1 MDFPLPVLTPIRY
14 TGCQLP
20 GPTSDKLTVE
30 SPISDGT
37 LPRRGTMANTTLVGV
52 GVLFLVLSVILGLFS
67 PILFPL
73 LLVIGVVLTALGA
86 AFRPGLSERVRKI
99 EERLGLGP
107 DDRGPSS
114 SLSPPLRTT
123 YGHMLRRLDRIEE
136 RIGLLEGGREAV
148 GVERPRELPEP
159 IVPETETPP
168 MEKGALE
175 APELPAAAPPA
186 AAPSVSL
193 EERPPTEE
201 VPPWERVLGEKWLQ
215 WVGLAVLATALI
227 FLGGLAFER
236 MTAGQKVAII
246 FAASVGVGLLGEY
259 LYRRGYRSYSL
270 GMVGG
275 SLTIAYIATLSA
287 FYSFQVLP
295 ITTIGSALWAV
306 TLVNALA
313 TARYRSPALAGQAM
327 VASLIWTALLRL
339 ETLTG
344 SQTALLLVGV
354 YALFTL
360 LILYHRHWVLVLTGY
375 GLMLAWAVAYSPLLA
390 PLTAVPLFAAIGF
403 LALFLGLQRYLRWV
417 SFPQIPY
424 ATAGG
429 MVLIF
434 FAYVGLIA
442 VQGTLTPLNAA
453 ISLSALTAIALW
465 FDREVLDKSSRIAF
479 ILPITVL
486 TLVFFLFRPSEW
498 GLLPPL
504 IALAAY
510 SAASHRALHVHFV
523 SAVALY
529 AGYRLSHETLV
540 PPPGFPE
547 TAGLAVVLYGL
558 IAFILI
564 LDRGFLPKGASIGA
578 GLAILIPAYAV
589 LDPIPYPILVPG
601 LLGAVVL
608 SSYRGGSAWQT
619 TVLFA
624 GFYVFVFLSGV
635 LLAVPA
641 PWIWSLL
648 VLGIVA
654 EGALHAWKRL
664 DLPYRIPPVAPWIA
678 AIGFPL
684 AIVIPQANTLLL
696 LSGTLLAGAILLG
709 LPLAFRYLVP
719 RLTLAALSLASASV
733 LRAALG
739 NSLSLT
745 EGLTVVLFS
754 TIPLAIFTLWY
765 IVEIL
770 RPESREFGTP
780 VAIVLRLRRPV
791 ATRTL
796 RIAPL
801 PLMISA
807 VTFVFL
813 LGGPPMYLIP
823 PVLLLGL
830 AYVRGDLI
838 LLHVNALVAVLL
850 LSFYLATLQ
859 LERVPVALTAGI
871 GLGLAAFGWE
881 LGHKRLLSTPT
892 MLVAEAY
899 VLLGAA
905 FAYGPAV
912 ATTLAWA
919 LAGGS
924 LLLYGLVYRDR
935 WVRYGGFVAVFAAV
949 GKIFAADLVGVAIEI
964 RIAALIV
971 VAGLLLAVSFA
982 YARVG
987 RKDATVPDEGR
998 KAS

>member
-1 MDFPLPVLTPIRY
+1 
-14 TGCQLP
+14 
-20 GPTSDKLTVE
+20 
-30 SPISDGT
+30 
-37 LPRRGTMANTTLVGV
+37 MANTTLVVV
-52 GVLFLVLSVILGLFS
+52 GVIFLGLSFLLGLFT
-67 PILFPL
+67 PILIVPL
-73 LLVIGVVLTALGA
+73 LVVGVVLMALGA
-86 AFRPGLSERVRKI
+86 ALRPGLSERVRKI
-99 EERLGLGP
+99 EERMGA
-107 DDRGPSS
+107 DDRAPPS

-123 YGHMLRRLDRIEE
+123 YGHILRRLERIED
-136 RIGLLEGGREAV
+136 RIGLLEIGRET
-148 GVERPRELPEP
+148 GGEERPRELPEP
-159 IVPETETPP
+159 IVPGPETSP
-168 MEKGALE
+168 MEKVALE
-175 APELPAAAPPA
+175 TPEYPAAAPKA
-186 AAPSVSL
+186 DAPGVGL
-193 EERPPTEE
+193 EERPPTGE

-246 FAASVGVGLLGEY
+246 FAASVVVGLLGEY

-275 SLTIAYIATLSA
+275 GLAIAYIAALSA

-306 TLVNALA
+306 TLISALA
-313 TARYRSPALAGQAM
+313 TVRYRSPALAGQAM

-354 YALFTL
+354 YTLFTL

-375 GLMLAWAVAYSPLLA
+375 GLMLASAVAFSPLLA
-390 PLTAVPLFAAIGF
+390 PLTAAPLFAAIGF
-403 LALFLGLQRYLRWV
+403 LALFLGLQRYVHWV

-429 MVLIF
+429 IVLIF
-434 FAYVGLIA
+434 FAYVGLLA

-453 ISLSALTAIALW
+453 ISLSALTALALW
-465 FDREVLDKSSRIAF
+465 FDREVLDKNSRIAF
-479 ILPITVL
+479 ILPIAGL

-504 IALAAY
+504 VALAAY
-510 SAASHRALHVHFV
+510 SAASHRALHAHFV

-529 AGYRLSHETLV
+529 AAYWLSHETLV
-540 PPPGFPE
+540 QLPGLPE
-547 TAGLAVVLYGL
+547 TAGLAVLLYGL

-564 LDRGFLPKGASIGA
+564 LDRRFLPKGASIGA
-578 GLAILIPAYAV
+578 GLAVLIPAYAV
-589 LDPIPYPILVPG
+589 LEPIPYPILVPG

-608 SSYRGGSAWQT
+608 SSYRGGSALQS

-624 GFYVFVFLSGV
+624 GFYVFVLLSGG

-641 PWIWSLL
+641 PWVWSLL
-648 VLGIVA
+648 VLGVAA
-654 EGALHAWKRL
+654 EGALHVWKRL
-664 DLPYRIPPVAPWIA
+664 ELPHRIPPVAPWIA

-684 AIVIPQANTLLL
+684 AMVIPQANTQLLL
-696 LSGTLLAGAILLG
+696 AGTLLAGAILVG
-709 LPLAFRYLVP
+709 LPLAFRHLVP

-739 NSLSLT
+739 NSLSLS

-754 TIPLAIFTLWY
+754 AIPLAIFTLWY
-765 IVEIL
+765 AVEIL
-770 RPESREFGTP
+770 RPESRELETP
-780 VAIVLRLRRPV
+780 IAN
-791 ATRTL
+791 L

-801 PLMISA
+801 PLMISVVA
-807 VTFVFL
+807 FVFL

-823 PVLLLGL
+823 PVLLVVL
-830 AYVRGDLI
+830 AYVRGDLV
-838 LLHVNALVAVLL
+838 LLHLNALVAVLL

-859 LERVPVALTAGI
+859 LERIPVALTAGI
-871 GLGLAAFGWE
+871 GLGLAALGWE

-982 YARVG
+982 YARLG
-987 RKDATVPDEGR
+987 RKDATAPDEGR